1 LGGWVCR
8 RKAPT
13 IDRDEKQSYEN
24 YAGPIQ
30 KGWGRSILL
39 PLSPALFLYLSF
51 CSFAALFGGNRYFS
65 AEKMQKGG
73 KNT

>member
-1 LGGWVCR
+1 MPAQFKR
-8 RKAPT
+8 
-13 IDRDEKQSYEN
+13 
-24 YAGPIQ
+24 AGAEA
-30 KGWGRSILL
+30 SSF
-39 PLSPALFLYLSF
+39 LSPALFLYLSF